1 MKIKFNK
8 LVSYYKPYKKIF
20 FLDLLF
26 SFLSAIL
33 VLAMPFIIRYLTD
46 TLIYTSLDE
55 SANILLQ
62 SAVLIVV
69 LLGLKFGC
77 DYFTLY
83 YGHSIG
89 AKMEADMRYEIFQH
103 YQKMSLDFFNER
115 EIGDLI
121 SRVTS
126 DLANVSELLHHL
138 PEELFKIITIIGGAI
153 IVFFALNMQEAIVFL
168 AIITIIV
175 VFLYFFFK
183 KTHKAFTKNHEKLSK
198 INSQIEDSLAG
209 IQVTKA
215 FSREDIELKKFKFN
229 NMKLIESQ
237 KNVFR
242 YVGFFN
248 SGLELLLM
256 SILPI
261 ITIYGLILL
270 YNNQIS
276 VSTLLT
282 FLLCESTIIPPIFSL
297 IEQADLFQNTM
308 AGFRRFCEIL
318 DITPKISDSS
328 NALDLKDIQGNIRF
342 ENVSFNYE
350 HSNPIFEGL
359 NMEIKAGEYIALVG
373 PSGSGKST
381 LCNLIARFYD
391 VQSGKIY
398 LDNID
403 LKHIKLKTLREN
415 IGFVQQD
422 VFLFSDSIIENIR
435 YAKPSATDK
444 EVFDAAKKAN
454 AHNFIISLPQ
464 KYNTKVGRNG
474 VKLSGGQKQR
484 IAIARVFLKNPPILI
499 FDEATSNL
507 DSENENYIQ
516 KSMWDLS
523 KNRTTIVIAHRL
535 STIRN
540 AKRILVMK
548 DGKIVEEG
556 THKKLLDKHGT
567 YAEFYNLL

>member
-62 SAVLIVV
+62 STVLIVV

-516 KSMWDLS
+516 KSMWNLS